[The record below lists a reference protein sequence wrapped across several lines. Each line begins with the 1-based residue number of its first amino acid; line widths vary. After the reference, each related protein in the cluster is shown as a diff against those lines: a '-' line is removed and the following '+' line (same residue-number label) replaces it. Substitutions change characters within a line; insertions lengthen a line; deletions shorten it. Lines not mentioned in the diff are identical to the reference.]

1 MTGSLKVHFNR
12 EAKFDVFDFSVLDW
26 REYVSLRSITPA
38 PEQTPSPT
46 MTKKGPKAQAQQQ
59 KSSTSSVPKSQVGN
73 WGIAEGLMSML
84 EVCAVMLCF
93 DLC

>member
-12 EAKFDVFDFSVLDW
+12 EARFDVFDFSVLDW
-26 REYVSLRSITPA
+26 REYVSLRSLTAI

-46 MTKKGPKAQAQQQ
+46 MTKKGQKAQAQQT
-59 KSSTSSVPKSQVGN
+59 KGSSHSVPKSQVGN

-84 EVCAVMLCF
+84 EVCFVILCF